1 MALNPMKKKSGQDAA
16 DGSALVRAQASSDE
30 GAVHAFVNRILS
42 VGIDGAGPLDSAREV
57 AEEALRETGGDVEQA
72 VKKVA
77 RKHLVG
83 GFVGGFVTGMGGFVT
98 MPVALPV
105 NVVEFY
111 LQATRMVAGIAHL
124 RGYDLT
130 EPHVRTA
137 VLLTLVGS
145 DADDVLAKAGMASP
159 TGKATSAALQSMPPA
174 AMLLIN
180 KAIGFRLLRETGG
193 RVFQRFGRGVPF
205 LGGAVGGS
213 IDGWM
218 MKRIAD
224 QALQEFWPTDRG

>member
-1 MALNPMKKKSGQDAA
+1 MSLNPMKKRSGQDAGA
-16 DGSALVRAQASSDE
+16 GSALVRAQSPSDD
-30 GAVHAFVNRILS
+30 GMVHAFVNRILG
-42 VGIDGAGPLDSAREV
+42 VGIDGAGPVDSAREV
-57 AEEALRETGGDVEQA
+57 AEECLRESGGDVEQA

-83 GFVGGFVTGMGGFVT
+83 GFVGGFVTAMGGFVT

-124 RGYDLT
+124 RGYDLA

-145 DADDVLAKAGMASP
+145 DADDVLAKAGMSTP
-159 TGKATSAALQSMPPA
+159 TGKATSMALQSMPPS

-180 KAIGFRLLRETGG
+180 KAIGFRLMRETGG
-193 RVFQRFGRGVPF
+193 RVFSRLGRGVPF

-224 QALQEFWPTDRG
+224 QALQEFLPTDRG